1 MKTYQTTWLACALA
15 VTLVLGACGGS
26 KDENAV
32 VVVTPPP
39 PPPPV
44 VVTDVPDSAAASIG
58 AFISFIMALVNSEDR
73 EPLTLRDTIIV
84 PLDEVSEP
92 VLLT

>member
-1 MKTYQTTWLACALA
+1 MNTSRKYGLACLLA
-15 VTLVLGACGGS
+15 ASLVLAACGGS

-39 PPPPV
+39 
-44 VVTDVPDSAAASIG
+44 VTDVPDSAAVSIS
-58 AFISFIMALVNSEDR
+58 AFISFLMGLVNSEDR
-73 EPLTLRDTIIV
+73 EPLTVRDTIIV
-84 PLDEVSEP
+84 PVDEISEP

>member
-15 VTLVLGACGGS
+15 ATLVLGACGGN

-39 PPPPV
+39 
-44 VVTDVPDSAAASIG
+44 VTDVPDSAAASIG

-73 EPLTLRDTIIV
+73 EPLTVRDTIIV
-84 PLDEVSEP
+84 PLDEISEP
-92 VLLT
+92 LLLT

>member
-1 MKTYQTTWLACALA
+1 MKTSKKCGLVGVLAATLFLA
-15 VTLVLGACGGS
+15 ACGGS

-39 PPPPV
+39 PL

-58 AFISFIMALVNSEDR
+58 AFVSFVMALVNSEDR

-84 PLDEVSEP
+84 PLDEISEP
-92 VLLT
+92 VLLI